1 MYGCKLH
8 RERLIVLAPLALLL
22 LFVVACG
29 SSSTGSS
36 SSTAAAAATP
46 TCPPNRF
53 KTATGTVQS
62 FSSNSL
68 VVKNAQGTDVQASYT
83 KTTRFQQET
92 QATTSALKEGISV
105 SVAAAQGGS
114 FYTATR
120 VMLLGN
126 RATGTGRG
134 AFGGTGTPGT
144 GRARNAS
151 CFRRGLGAN
160 AAASGSANSTN
171 ITGTISQLSSSTLT
185 VTDVQGA
192 TYTLTLNGSTKIFQ
206 YKSAIAKEL
215 KTGAPVTVTGTD
227 NGQGGITAQSVTVL
241 LASSA
246 V

>member
-1 MYGCKLH
+1 MYECKSH
-8 RERLIVLAPLALLL
+8 RERLIVLVPLALLL

-36 SSTAAAAATP
+36 SSTAAAATP

-62 FSSNSL
+62 FSSNAL

-92 QATTSALKEGISV
+92 QATTSALKEGLSV

-134 AFGGTGTPGT
+134 TFGGTGTPGT
-144 GRARNAS
+144 GRTRNAS

-160 AAASGSANSTN
+160 AAAAGSTNSTN

-206 YKSAIAKEL
+206 YKTATAKEL
-215 KTGAPVTVTGTD
+215 KTGAPITVTGTD

-246 V
+246 A

>member
-1 MYGCKLH
+1 MYGRRLR
-8 RERLIVLAPLALLL
+8 RERLVALAPLALLL

-36 SSTAAAAATP
+36 SATGTAAATP

-62 FSSNSL
+62 FSTNSL
-68 VVKNAQGTDVQASYT
+68 IVKSTQGTDVHASYT

-92 QATTSALKEGISV
+92 QSTPSALKEGLSV

-134 AFGGTGTPGT
+134 TFGGTGTPGT
-144 GRARNAS
+144 GRTRNAS

-160 AAASGSANSTN
+160 AAGGTNSTN

-206 YKSAIAKEL
+206 YKSATAKEL

-241 LASSA
+241 LAGSTA
-246 V
+246 

>member
-1 MYGCKLH
+1 MYECKSH

-36 SSTAAAAATP
+36 SSTAAAATP

-62 FSSNSL
+62 FSSNAL
-68 VVKNAQGTDVQASYT
+68 IVKSTQGTDVQASYT

-92 QATTSALKEGISV
+92 QSTPSALKEGLSV

-144 GRARNAS
+144 GRTRNAS

-206 YKSAIAKEL
+206 YKSATAKEL
-215 KTGAPVTVTGTD
+215 KTGAPITVTGTD
-227 NGQGGITAQSVTVL
+227 NGQGGITAQSITVL

-246 V
+246 A